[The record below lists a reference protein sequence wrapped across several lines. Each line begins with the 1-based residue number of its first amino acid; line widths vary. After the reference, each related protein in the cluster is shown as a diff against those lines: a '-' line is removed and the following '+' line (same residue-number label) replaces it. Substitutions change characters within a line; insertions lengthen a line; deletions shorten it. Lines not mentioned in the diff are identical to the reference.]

1 MKLLLISVLFL
12 SFYGFTQVETY
23 EARRIGY
30 FHASLQ
36 INADSTYIYSEWN
49 HTGQTITDKGV
60 LNAKDGSFFLNSV
73 AKVRRKTAS
82 GKSKKMYFFVMKEIQ
97 IYDDK
102 IIILPFDEVFPEYC
116 TFNKRTS
123 NL

>member
-1 MKLLLISVLFL
+1 MKLLLISVLLL

-73 AKVRRKTAS
+73 AGKTENSFRKI
-82 GKSKKMYFFVMKEIQ
+82 KENVF
-97 IYDDK
+97 
-102 IIILPFDEVFPEYC
+102 LRDER
-116 TFNKRTS
+116 NS
-123 NL
+123 NLRR